1 MKWLSGTADTADHF
15 ELEFLTDFI
24 NNKCRRFCSVKNWIK
39 IVLNDEEYIQHTYR
53 VISVEKNHPVQSSG
67 SILVQTST

>member
-1 MKWLSGTADTADHF
+1 MEGLSGTADTADHF

-24 NNKCRRFCSVKNWIK
+24 NNKHCRFCLVKNWIK
-39 IVLNDEEYIQHTYR
+39 IVLNDEEYIQHT
-53 VISVEKNHPVQSSG
+53 VDKNHPVQSSG

>member
-1 MKWLSGTADTADHF
+1 MEWLSGTADTADHF

-39 IVLNDEEYIQHTYR
+39 IVLNDEEYIQRTYR
-53 VISVEKNHPVQSSG
+53 VFVN
-67 SILVQTST
+67 

>member
-1 MKWLSGTADTADHF
+1 MEWLSGTADTADHF

-39 IVLNDEEYIQHTYR
+39 IVLNDEEYIQHT
-53 VISVEKNHPVQSSG
+53 VDKNHPVQSSG